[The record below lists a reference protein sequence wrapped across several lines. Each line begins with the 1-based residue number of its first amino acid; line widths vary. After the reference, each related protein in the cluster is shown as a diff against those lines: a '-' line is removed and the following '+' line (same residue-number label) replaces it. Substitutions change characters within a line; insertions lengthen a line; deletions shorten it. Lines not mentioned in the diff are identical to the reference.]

1 MKAVD
6 INSKTDRLS
15 NSIRN
20 CRRCD
25 LALTRHNALPGEGN
39 LNADLFFIAQAPG
52 REEDKEGCMF
62 IGPSGKVLDQ
72 LFSFLDFDREDVY
85 MTNLVKCFLPKC
97 RKPHQEEINSCSIY
111 LDKEILLVNPSVL
124 IPLGYHATKAVLGR
138 YQFNIPNRKSFPDLF
153 GNLKTA
159 GKRKIFPLRH
169 PSAVVHNENLFE
181 ILRKNYLKLNVI
193 MRTCKWYSMC
203 PMKVYY
209 EKGMLSKSWIEQYCK
224 GDWSA
229 CTRYKMEE
237 KGLPH
242 PDNMLPDGTID
253 QTLKK

>member
-1 MKAVD
+1 MKEVD
-6 INSKTDRLS
+6 KNNKIVQLNRRIK
-15 NSIRN
+15 N
-20 CRRCD
+20 CRGCD
-25 LALTRHNALPGEGN
+25 LALTRQNALPGEGN
-39 LNADLFFIAQAPG
+39 LNAKFFFIAQAPG
-52 REEDKEGCMF
+52 REEDKEGRMF
-62 IGPSGKVLDQ
+62 IGTSGKVLDQ

-97 RKPHQEEINSCSIY
+97 RKPHQEEINACSKY
-111 LDKEILLVNPSVL
+111 LDNEIILVDPSIL

-138 YQFNIPNRKSFPDLF
+138 YKFNIPNRNGFPDLF

-169 PSAVVHNENLFE
+169 PSAVVHNEKLFDT
-181 ILRKNYLKLNVI
+181 LKKNYLKLNVI
-193 MRTCKWYSMC
+193 MKTCKWYSMC
-203 PMKVYY
+203 PMKFYY
-209 EKGMLSKSWIEQYCK
+209 EKGMLSKSWIDQFCK

-237 KGLPH
+237 KSIPH

-253 QTLKK
+253 QTLK